1 VGLSAQWDRQEEQ
14 HMNKHPST
22 GETFQTEGAA
32 HEETRHP
39 GQKNTPMRDVISEH
53 TNDQFFIL

>member
-1 VGLSAQWDRQEEQ
+1 
-14 HMNKHPST
+14 MNKHPST